1 MFPTGVHR
9 CSCAQASARSVGRSP
24 CSRRWPRSVSAC
36 RKARIDHRSHAER
49 GIEAEPTRHLGPAA
63 TGYERRT
70 GLPSRKRMDF
80 EEIADRKAEQER
92 QRQAWQARANWFDEL
107 IGQRNRQRQERETK
121 KQERDGP
128 GWHHQ

>member
-1 MFPTGVHR
+1 
-9 CSCAQASARSVGRSP
+9 
-24 CSRRWPRSVSAC
+24 
-36 RKARIDHRSHAER
+36 
-49 GIEAEPTRHLGPAA
+49 
-63 TGYERRT
+63 
-70 GLPSRKRMDF
+70 MDF